1 MINDFLLKNWFDL
14 LQSSFIVGSFIL
26 SYIATQNDIRSRKV
40 EHLLYLNQSYR
51 EIWSKTYTY
60 PELLRIREIDLD
72 LKINPI
78 TEPERRMIREM
89 VIHIYAIYEAIQNS
103 QIEKGET
110 DKDIYD
116 FLQLPI
122 PNAVWEEVKVYHNKK
137 FIDYIDELLS
147 KHRRVSKSIH
157 LWD

>member
-1 MINDFLLKNWFDL
+1 MINDFIFKNWFDL
-14 LQSSFIVGSFIL
+14 LQSSFIVGGFIISFI
-26 SYIATQNDIRSRKV
+26 STQNDIRSRKI
-40 EHLLYLNQSYR
+40 EHLLHINQSYR
-51 EIWSKTYTY
+51 QIWSKTYTY
-60 PELLRIREIDLD
+60 PELLRIRETSIDL
-72 LKINPI
+72 KTNPI

-89 VIHIYAIYEAIQNS
+89 IIHIYAIYEAIKS
-103 QIEKGET
+103 KQIEKGEM

-122 PNAVWEEVKVYHNKK
+122 PNSIWEEVKMYHNKK

>member
-1 MINDFLLKNWFDL
+1 MINDFLFKNWFDL
-14 LQSSFIVGSFIL
+14 LQSIFILGGFIL
-26 SYIATQNDIRSRKV
+26 SFIATQNDIRSRKV

-51 EIWSKTYTY
+51 EIWAKTYTY
-60 PELLRIREIDLD
+60 PELLRIRETDIDL
-72 LKINPI
+72 KTNPI
-78 TEPERRMIREM
+78 TAPERRMIREM
-89 VIHIYAIYEAIQNS
+89 VIHIYAIYEAIQNN

-122 PNAVWEEVKVYHNKK
+122 PNVVWEEVKVYHNKK

>member
-26 SYIATQNDIRSRKV
+26 SFIATRNDIRSRKI
-40 EHLLYLNQSYR
+40 EHLLHINQSYR

-60 PELLRIREIDLD
+60 PELLRIRETNIDLTTH
-72 LKINPI
+72 PI
-78 TEPERRMIREM
+78 TESERRMIKEM
-89 VIHIYAIYEAIQNS
+89 IIHIYAIYEAIESN
-103 QIEKGET
+103 QIEKGEM

-122 PNAVWEEVKVYHNKK
+122 PNAIWEEVKMYHNKQ

-157 LWD
+157 LWN

>member
-14 LQSSFIVGSFIL
+14 LQSIFIFGGFMLSFIAL
-26 SYIATQNDIRSRKV
+26 RNDIRSRKI
-40 EHLLYLNQSYR
+40 EHLFQINQSYR

-60 PELLRIREIDLD
+60 PELLRIRETDID

-89 VIHIYAIYEAIQNS
+89 IIHIYAIYEAIQNN
-103 QIEKGET
+103 QIEKGEM

-116 FLQLPI
+116 FLHLPI
-122 PNAVWEEVKVYHNKK
+122 PKAIWEEVKIYHNKQ

>member
-1 MINDFLLKNWFDL
+1 MISDFLLKNWFDL
-14 LQSSFIVGSFIL
+14 LQSSFIVGGFMLSFV
-26 SYIATQNDIRSRKV
+26 AARNDIRARKL

-60 PELLRIREIDLD
+60 PELLRIRQTDIDL
-72 LKINPI
+72 KKNPI
-78 TEPERRMIREM
+78 TEPERRLIREM
-89 VIHIYAIYEAIQNS
+89 IIHIYAIYEAVKND

-116 FLQLPI
+116 FLHLPI
-122 PNAVWEEVKVYHNKK
+122 PNAVWEEVKIYHNKH
-137 FIDYIDELLS
+137 FTDYIDELLS